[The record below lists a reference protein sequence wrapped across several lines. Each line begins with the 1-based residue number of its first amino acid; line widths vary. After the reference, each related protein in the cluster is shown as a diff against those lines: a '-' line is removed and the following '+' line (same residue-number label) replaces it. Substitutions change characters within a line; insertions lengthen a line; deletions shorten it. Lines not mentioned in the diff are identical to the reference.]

1 MLLFLSASTENYVTF
16 QKSSRTGIHELSIC
30 TWLKVD
36 AKYLGTII
44 SYATEDNDNMLVLYG
59 WTLAYWVLWI
69 LWLEIHHI
77 ANYLYKISWM
87 ATGIYASSGLP
98 LKAGFGTIWTVISF
112 LLDPSSRKAMRSL
125 LGALWSWDRSR
136 IRLEETLIKLKHLW
150 ADWQV
155 LHCELGACALGKFLD
170 WPLANVCQ
178 EEQCS
183 AWTLCSAYYLWVSGA
198 LHVKAQQ
205 NEPEKTLLYRTL
217 FL

>member
-1 MLLFLSASTENYVTF
+1 MKTGLWGINSESLQWHALN
-16 QKSSRTGIHELSIC
+16 KSHRSCHFHRVLSIC

-36 AKYLGTII
+36 ANYLGTII
-44 SYATEDNDNMLVLYG
+44 YYVTENNDNMLVLYG
-59 WTLAYWVLWI
+59 RNSGI
-69 LWLEIHHI
+69 LGVMYFVIGDHHI

-87 ATGIYASSGLP
+87 VTGTISASSGLP

-136 IRLEETLIKLKHLW
+136 IRLEETLMKLKHLW
-150 ADWQV
+150 ADWHV

-170 WPLANVCQ
+170 WPLANGCQ

-183 AWTLCSAYYLWVSGA
+183 VWTM
-198 LHVKAQQ
+198 
-205 NEPEKTLLYRTL
+205 
-217 FL
+217 